1 MTDLEFLLSRKPDAD
16 ENEIERYL
24 ERVAIMIEDGGINE
38 DRARLMAL

>member
-1 MTDLEFLLSRKPDAD
+1 MSDLEFLLSRKPDAD

-24 ERVAIMIEDGGINE
+24 ERVAIMVYEGINE